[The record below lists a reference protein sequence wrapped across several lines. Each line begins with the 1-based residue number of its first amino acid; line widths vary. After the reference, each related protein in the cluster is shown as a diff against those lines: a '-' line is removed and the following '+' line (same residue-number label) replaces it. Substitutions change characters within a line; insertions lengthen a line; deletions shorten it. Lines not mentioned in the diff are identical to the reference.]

1 MHAREA
7 LIFLKAI
14 SLRMGDA
21 FKNPFDLVI
30 PARRTFR
37 ASRLKCEESV
47 MRAERNCKRGAA
59 SVGWWAATA
68 ALAALAIAQIPSAQ
82 AQDAARIFKAM
93 SDYVANQSVLS
104 LAFDSDIE
112 VVTSDLQKIQ
122 FTSSGQVL
130 LNRPDKIRASRTG
143 GYADIELVFDGQTVT
158 ALGKSVNLFAQAN
171 APGSVDQ
178 LIDRLR
184 DQYGVAMPGADL
196 LLSRVYDELM
206 AGVLD
211 AKHIGLGVVD
221 GVDCEHL
228 AFRNADVDWQLWVEV
243 GPRPIPRKY
252 VITSKA
258 VTGAPQYTLRI
269 KEWRTDVPPAAEAF
283 AFKPPADAKLVGFAA
298 LREIDEIPPGQ
309 SSGGSK

>member
-1 MHAREA
+1 M
-7 LIFLKAI
+7 
-14 SLRMGDA
+14 
-21 FKNPFDLVI
+21 
-30 PARRTFR
+30 
-37 ASRLKCEESV
+37 EESV
-47 MRAERNCKRGAA
+47 MCAERNCKRGAA
-59 SVGWWAATA
+59 GGMGLWTA
-68 ALAALAIAQIPSAQ
+68 AAAVAALAIAQTPFAH

-93 SDYVANQSVLS
+93 SDYVANQSVVS

-112 VVTSDLQKIQ
+112 VVTSELQKIQ

-143 GYADIELVFDGQTVT
+143 GYADLELVFDGQTVT
-158 ALGKSVNLFAQAN
+158 ALGKSLNLFAQAN

-184 DQYGVAMPGADL
+184 DEHGVAMPGADL

-206 AGVLD
+206 AGVLE

-228 AFRNADVDWQLWVEV
+228 AFRNADVDWQVWVEA

-269 KEWRTDVPPAAEAF
+269 KEWRSDVPAAAEAF
-283 AFKPPADAKLVGFAA
+283 VFKPPADAKLVGFAA

-309 SSGGSK
+309 SSGGNK